1 MNIAFITPSLRFGGR
16 ERVLSKLINFF
27 QQKEDINVHVILY
40 AKKREINF
48 GIDPKAIILI
58 PTFSADC
65 NEKLYALKSLKY
77 IRRKRRIKAY
87 W

>member
-48 GIDPKAIILI
+48 EIDPKAIIHI
-58 PTFSADC
+58 PEFSADC